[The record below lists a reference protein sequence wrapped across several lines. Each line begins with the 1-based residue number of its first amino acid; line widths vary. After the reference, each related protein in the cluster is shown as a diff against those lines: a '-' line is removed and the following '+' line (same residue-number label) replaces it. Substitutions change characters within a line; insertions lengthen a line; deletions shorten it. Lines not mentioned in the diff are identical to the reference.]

1 MNVPAVAFVNTTSAT
16 VNPVT
21 ASEKVN
27 VKVIAVLLVGPAP
40 RLDVIVTVGVELSYV
55 IDHGVEAILP
65 LEAASA
71 AELADTL
78 ADTDEPLAL
87 IAKV

>member
-1 MNVPAVAFVNTTSAT
+1 MNVPAVAFVSAT
-16 VNPVT
+16 SEVVNPVT
-21 ASEKVN
+21 ASENVN
-27 VKVIAVLLVGPAP
+27 VKVIAELLVGPAP
-40 RLDVIVTVGVELSYV
+40 RLDVIATVGVELSYV